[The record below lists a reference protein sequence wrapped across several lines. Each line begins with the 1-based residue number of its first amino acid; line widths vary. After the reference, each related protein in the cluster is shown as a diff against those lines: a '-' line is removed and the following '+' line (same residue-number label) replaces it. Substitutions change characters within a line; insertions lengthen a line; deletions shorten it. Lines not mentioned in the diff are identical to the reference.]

1 MLQED
6 ASLSPSRYLFTLLS
20 LEESE
25 TASCTGVCVC
35 VCLGGELY
43 TTTVADYRGNRP
55 VISRHLSEGD
65 HVDMKL
71 DDTPGWLEG

>member
-1 MLQED
+1 MVLPVWMRNGLTHK
-6 ASLSPSRYLFTLLS
+6 SLR
-20 LEESE
+20 
-25 TASCTGVCVC
+25 VC

-43 TTTVADYRGNRP
+43 TATVADYRGNRP

-65 HVDMKL
+65 RVDLKL